1 MKAKLILTTIILCS
15 FLQNGFSQEYI
26 PMLNNSSWV
35 LIRQANWTPIYRMM
49 HEGIPVV
56 IGNDTYLQFEDPFP
70 VYVNSIPVP
79 TVYVREDVVARK
91 VYRIHDGVEN
101 MIYDFNLQTGDV
113 ISQYGYDFTATVDEV
128 DVNGSMRKRI
138 TLKTDHVYLGH
149 YVLTQV
155 WIEGV
160 GSEADS
166 LFPERNMFNV
176 ASASG
181 GVKIKTYCSFQNGN
195 HIFGA
200 ADCPQMMLG
209 TADEIYENQKITFT
223 PNPMVSELTINS
235 KAILQ
240 NATLKI
246 YNVQGQLI
254 KEIKN
259 LKGDKNVVSRG
270 NLSSGLYFAQLS
282 EDGKQITTTKL
293 IVD

>member
-1 MKAKLILTTIILCS
+1 
-15 FLQNGFSQEYI
+15 
-26 PMLNNSSWV
+26 MLNNSSWI
-35 LIRQANWTPIYRMM
+35 LIRVSNWTPSYRMM

-56 IGNDTYLQFEDPFP
+56 IGNETYLQFEDPFP
-70 VYVNSIPVP
+70 IHVNSIPVP
-79 TVYVREDVVARK
+79 TMYVREDVVARK
-91 VYRIHDGVEN
+91 VYRIHNGVEN
-101 MIYDFNLQTGDV
+101 VIYDFNLQTGDV
-113 ISQYGYDFTATVDEV
+113 ISQYGYDFTATVDHL
-128 DVNGSMRKRI
+128 DVNGSIRKRI

-176 ASASG
+176 ASVSG

-195 HIFGA
+195 HIFGT

-223 PNPMVSELTINS
+223 PNPMVTELTINS

-240 NATLKI
+240 IATLKI

-254 KEIKN
+254 KQINTLNGEKN
-259 LKGDKNVVSRG
+259 IIIRDNP
-270 NLSSGLYFAQLS
+270 SSGLYFAQLF
-282 EDGKQITTTKL
+282 EDNKLLATTKL